1 VNGLTLTQ
9 MTATPQRLDMGGLT
23 PGALAGMGAAD
34 VARLLLQVGNR
45 AEPVGEL
52 FRVEGSPGPDL
63 TVIPAAANLDN
74 LGAGMTGGR
83 MVVDGDAGALAGSGL
98 AGGSLELRGSAG
110 SRVGAGMTGG
120 SIVVAGDCGDRV
132 GGPLLGHTQGM
143 AGGVIRVSGH
153 VGDRAG
159 ERMRRGIVSIGGD
172 AGDFLG
178 AGIIAGTIAVA
189 GRAGEMCALG
199 MRRGTV
205 LLARQ
210 PASLPATFNPSGLQS
225 PGFLPLLRPLLESG
239 LLGALTGA
247 REPVQRF
254 VGDLGEDGLGEV
266 LVPGPE
272 AAA

>member
-1 VNGLTLTQ
+1 
-9 MTATPQRLDMGGLT
+9 
-23 PGALAGMGAAD
+23 
-34 VARLLLQVGNR
+34 
-45 AEPVGEL
+45 
-52 FRVEGSPGPDL
+52 
-63 TVIPAAANLDN
+63 
-74 LGAGMTGGR
+74 
-83 MVVDGDAGALAGSGL
+83 
-98 AGGSLELRGSAG
+98 
-110 SRVGAGMTGG
+110 
-120 SIVVAGDCGDRV
+120 
-132 GGPLLGHTQGM
+132 M